1 MKDSGIFKPTW
12 RRGLALALASLVPC
26 AALTLTEVSANG
38 KDTTPPNILFIIMDD
53 VGIDQLRAFN
63 PDAPTSAPTP
73 VLDTLIKGGVSF
85 TNCWTMP
92 ECSPSRSCLFTG
104 RYPLRTGVKSAILG
118 YDLPSSQVSPYET
131 TTPKVLARAGYVSA
145 MVGKFHLAGPDN
157 NPAAY
162 RTPARLGWDYYNGNL
177 QGGPPF
183 IDATLGGQTTDTTLY
198 PSGFPFGPKRG
209 VGWFQGIRDSVY
221 CDDNHGKGYTGQL
234 CVKLGGIPALTVN
247 GQFAKTIAEAT
258 IKPHFTNY
266 NGYYVWPRVV
276 NNGKRLSKSTS
287 REYMT
292 TAQTNDALR
301 WIKTQSRKNL
311 KCSAKQTSKP
321 WMCTVS
327 YDSIHTP
334 YQPPPTS
341 LRPPGFVW
349 PSEIPMGNTTAAQ
362 IKIIS
367 DLTLYAMDQE
377 IGRLLVG
384 AGLATRKPNGKLIYQ
399 PEATNTMIIVMG
411 DNGTYFSSVN
421 APYNLLRAKATPY
434 QTGVSVPLI
443 VSGPLVRNPGRSAN
457 HLVNAVDL
465 FSLFGEIAGLNVRKI
480 VSKSHILDCEPMLPY
495 LKNPGADSI
504 RKYNY
509 TELGSTVPPGV
520 KIWPSVFNIGGSY
533 VGNDFLFPTEELCVD
548 AGGEW
553 FGPGAPVTYETSCDV
568 RANVYPSMTI
578 QPSEVWAVRDDRYKL
593 VKSVRAACDSTLN
606 PYEFYDLRPKKR
618 PSLLNPLGLDNS
630 PNDLLKRPSLT
641 PQQKAHYVELKT
653 VLNGILKSHSE
664 CPGDGNLDRVVDAKD
679 LNGVEKHWGNPSVFD
694 FNNDGTTDELDLDIV
709 NENMGNK
716 CGPG

>member
-1 MKDSGIFKPTW
+1 MKATDSLKSAW
-12 RRGLALALASLVPC
+12 RGGVAIAISFLVPT
-26 AALTLTEVSANG
+26 AALTLTVSTANG
-38 KDTTPPNILFIIMDD
+38 KDVDHPNILFIIMDD
-53 VGIDQLRAFN
+53 TGIDQLRAFN
-63 PDAPTSAPTP
+63 PDAPTTAPTP

-104 RYPLRTGVKSAILG
+104 RYPLRTGVKSAILS

-131 TTPKVLARAGYVSA
+131 TTPKVLARAGYQSA

-162 RTPARLGWDYYNGNL
+162 QTPARLGWDYYNGNL

-183 IDATLGGQTTDTTLY
+183 IDTTLGGQTADTTLY
-198 PSGFPFGPKRG
+198 PSGFPFGPERG
-209 VGWFQGIRDSVY
+209 ACWFQGIRDAVY
-221 CDDNHGKGYTGQL
+221 CDDNRGNGYTGQQ
-234 CVKLGGIPALTVN
+234 CVKLGGIPALTAS
-247 GQFAKTIAEAT
+247 GAFAKTISEAT
-258 IKPHFTNY
+258 IKPNFDNY

-276 NNGKRLSKSTS
+276 NNGKGVTQSTS

-292 TAQTNDALR
+292 TAQTDDALQ
-301 WIKTQSRKNL
+301 WIKTKSRKSL
-311 KCSAKQTSKP
+311 RGSSKQAANKP

-327 YDSIHTP
+327 YDAIHTP
-334 YQPPPTS
+334 YQAPPAN
-341 LRPPGFVW
+341 LYPPGFVW
-349 PSEIPMGNTTAAQ
+349 PADVPMGNTTAAQ
-362 IKIIS
+362 IKIVS

-384 AGLATRKPNGKLIYQ
+384 AGLATRKPNGKLDYQ

-443 VSGPLVRNPGRSAN
+443 ISGPLVRKPGRSVE
-457 HLVNAVDL
+457 HMVNAVDL
-465 FSLFGEIAGLNVRKI
+465 FSLFGEIAGLDVRD
-480 VSKSHILDCEPMLPY
+480 VVPESHVLDCEPMLPY
-495 LKNPGADSI
+495 LRNPEAESI

-520 KIWPSVFNIGGSY
+520 QIWPSVFNIGGSY
-533 VGNDFLFPTEELCVD
+533 VGNDFLFPTEQLCVD
-548 AGGEW
+548 AGGDW

-578 QPSEVWAVRDDRYKL
+578 QPSEVWAVRNDRYKL
-593 VKSVRAACDSTLN
+593 VKSVRASCDSN
-606 PYEFYDLRPKKR
+606 IDPYEFYDLRPKER
-618 PSLLNPLGLDNS
+618 PSLLNPLHLDNS
-630 PNDLLKRPSLT
+630 PNDLLKRPALN
-641 PQQKAHYVELKT
+641 PNQNANYVELKA

-664 CPGDGNLDRVVDAKD
+664 CPGDGNLDRVVDDKD
-679 LNGVEKHWGNPSVFD
+679 LEGVQKHFGEPSVFD
-694 FNNDGTTDELDLDIV
+694 FNNDGTTDVRISIS
-709 NENMGNK
+709 
-716 CGPG
+716 